1 MCDYCEIHKKAKK
14 LINGQYYCFDCLSVT
29 DSDKPVRYENL
40 SALNKMPNELQNY
53 RFKNVFSDKSKVVK
67 SFEKFTNN
75 EQILSL
81 DFNFLWVTT
90 ENYLDTHKIAASI
103 ANERLVRHLPAEYLD
118 LNTVLMKEATSFS
131 DNGEIGDLL
140 DTIESNPF
148 HCVVLSNIDFMNKIS
163 ISRFISFFNA
173 YLKSAILDGNLV
185 VIVSDL
191 KLSHF
196 METNQ
201 IIRNLLN
208 PYKDMIKE
216 VSVRKG
222 ELNNA

>member
-1 MCDYCEIHKKAKK
+1 M
-14 LINGQYYCFDCLSVT
+14 
-29 DSDKPVRYENL
+29 
-40 SALNKMPNELQNY
+40 NE
-53 RFKNVFSDKSKVVK
+53 
-67 SFEKFTNN
+67 
-75 EQILSL
+75 
-81 DFNFLWVTT
+81 
-90 ENYLDTHKIAASI
+90 
-103 ANERLVRHLPAEYLD
+103 
-118 LNTVLMKEATSFS
+118 
-131 DNGEIGDLL
+131 
-140 DTIESNPF
+140 
-148 HCVVLSNIDFMNKIS
+148 IS